1 MTSLLY
7 FDTRLLM
14 LRARRRVFLRLVRG
28 GVLGLS
34 AVASIA
40 FLGGY
45 LVG

>member
-7 FDTRLLM
+7 FDTRLMM
-14 LRARRRVFLRLVRG
+14 LRARRRAFLRLVRG
-28 GVLGLS
+28 GVLGLF

-45 LVG
+45 LGG